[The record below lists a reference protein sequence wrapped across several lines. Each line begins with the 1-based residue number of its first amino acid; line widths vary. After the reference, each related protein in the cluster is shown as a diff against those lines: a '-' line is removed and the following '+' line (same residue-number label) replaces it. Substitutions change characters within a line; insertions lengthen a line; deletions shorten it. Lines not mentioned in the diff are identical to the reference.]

1 MADNKFTFLGEY
13 KSLKSKEICPLF
25 EDNNVNIWGHCS
37 YSQRLRITC
46 IKDIGLG
53 TPNLGTNKTSFSGRV
68 LTGVDIR
75 QSCRKSFSKLYFWLW
90 RINIGQDK
98 IKMCCIQ
105 LLKSVETFNFD
116 VKYCFQ
122 KNIYPWVLNLSRN
135 QNALEL
141 KATHHGLYSEAY
153 WNLYWWS

>member
-68 LTGVDIR
+68 LTGVDIIR
-75 QSCRKSFSKLYFWLW
+75 QSFRKSYSKLYFWLW
-90 RINIGQDK
+90 RKDIWQDK
-98 IKMCCIQ
+98 RQ
-105 LLKSVETFNFD
+105 
-116 VKYCFQ
+116 
-122 KNIYPWVLNLSRN
+122 N
-135 QNALEL
+135 QNVLHSIAKISKNLQL
-141 KATHHGLYSEAY
+141 WCKILFSEEY
-153 WNLYWWS
+153 LPMSIESQ